1 MIELNSIV
9 LSRPVITTRPVE
21 ILPVP
26 SEGYEEEVGSDTVD
40 VGVWLTNDEKEE
52 EFVPEKSD
60 GRCRDLKLASFN

>member
-9 LSRPVITTRPVE
+9 LSRPVMTTRSVE

-26 SEGYEEEVGSDTVD
+26 REGYEEEVGSDTVD

-52 EFVPEKSD
+52 FVPEKSD
-60 GRCRDLKLASFN
+60 GRWRDLKLASFN